1 VADAASE
8 CSELKATVRALRQQ
22 LESERAEH
30 SAMLQETERR
40 FRGELR
46 ELQDTIQA
54 LRAQLERRG
63 V

>member
-1 VADAASE
+1 
-8 CSELKATVRALRQQ
+8 
-22 LESERAEH
+22 
-30 SAMLQETERR
+30 MLQETERR

-54 LRAQLERRG
+54 LRAQRERRG